1 MNLRVNLRLAE
12 ALVRTAAPV
21 FTVCTV
27 LCPGEL
33 EDGTVFDSSESRG
46 APFGPFVQG
55 RGQIIE
61 GYTQALQVRARGPVR
76 TISSRQMAT
85 LIFTIFV
92 EGPYLC
98 HQYQE

>member
-1 MNLRVNLRLAE
+1 MGPHCRNHSEPSFGAL

-21 FTVCTV
+21 FTVLT
-27 LCPGEL
+27 GEL

-61 GYTQALQVRARGPVR
+61 GYTQALQVGGGWCPVW
-76 TISSRQMAT
+76 TIST
-85 LIFTIFV
+85 
-92 EGPYLC
+92 G
-98 HQYQE
+98 